1 MARGVD
7 VAFSGH
13 EHIYQR
19 SHVINGIQYFIS
31 GGAGSLRLGDGTPTT
46 SIAKTFSE
54 DYHFML
60 VELDGNELHFQA
72 IARNGRTI
80 DAGVLYKD
88 GADAHEAE
96 PDALTTGTLAH
107 H

>member
-1 MARGVD
+1 
-7 VAFSGH
+7 
-13 EHIYQR
+13 
-19 SHVINGIQYFIS
+19 
-31 GGAGSLRLGDGTPTT
+31 
-46 SIAKTFSE
+46 
-54 DYHFML
+54 ML

-96 PDALTTGTLAH
+96 PDALTMGTLAH